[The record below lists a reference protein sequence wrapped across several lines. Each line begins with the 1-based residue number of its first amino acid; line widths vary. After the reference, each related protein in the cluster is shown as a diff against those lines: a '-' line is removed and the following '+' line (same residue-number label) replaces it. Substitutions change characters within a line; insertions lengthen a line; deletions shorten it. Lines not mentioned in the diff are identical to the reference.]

1 MARSG
6 LTRPTLLGSWVCL
19 IFLLVEDTLKLYS
32 VTDLS
37 PFFFLA
43 DVISIPKTN
52 ENYRL
57 LYDTK
62 GRFRLHP
69 IRDEDAKVRLI
80 PFRYISLYSSC
91 Q

>member
-19 IFLLVEDTLKLYS
+19 IFLPVEDTMKLYS

-37 PFFFLA
+37 PIFFLA

-80 PFRYISLYSSC
+80 PFCYISLYSSC
-91 Q
+91 A

>member
-1 MARSG
+1 
-6 LTRPTLLGSWVCL
+6 
-19 IFLLVEDTLKLYS
+19 
-32 VTDLS
+32 VTS
-37 PFFFLA
+37 FLA

-69 IRDEDAKVRLI
+69 IRDEDAKVR
-80 PFRYISLYSSC
+80 PFSSVTFVNALVEHDLVSC
-91 Q
+91 